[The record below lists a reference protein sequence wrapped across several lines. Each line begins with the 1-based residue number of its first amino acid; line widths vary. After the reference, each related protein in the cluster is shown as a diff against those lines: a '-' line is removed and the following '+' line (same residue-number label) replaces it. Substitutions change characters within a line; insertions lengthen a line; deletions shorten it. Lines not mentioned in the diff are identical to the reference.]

1 MFAKYLSAD
10 GCLIKTNTIN
20 FDNDDDV
27 CFVILGH
34 LLLLDS
40 PSNEISLEV
49 LERSICITAR
59 PFFRTYGNSNKMSSP

>member
-1 MFAKYLSAD
+1 MFAKYLSVD

-40 PSNEISLEV
+40 P
-49 LERSICITAR
+49 
-59 PFFRTYGNSNKMSSP
+59 